1 MGLCAFYN
9 VCMYDFDN
17 VCVSVCCACGFCNVY
32 VCVGF
37 IMCVCVW
44 VL

>member
-1 MGLCAFYN
+1 M
-9 VCMYDFDN
+9 
-17 VCVSVCCACGFCNVY
+17 Y

-37 IMCVCVW
+37 IMCVCLFGFYNVCLCVGFIMCVGFIICVCVW